1 MKKQYEKNLKERFQL
16 PGKLALALENLVGKI
31 QEFFSR
37 LTNSNPESLG
47 TDFACSR

>member
-37 LTNSNPESLG
+37 LINNNPELLG